1 MNAKADLVDGRS
13 FTVAGL
19 LVVDEKK
26 LHGAARRRRRCALFR
41 SGELHLIS
49 MHLLSLSNMQRL
61 VDRMAQRAGSAVAPS
76 SKAVTG
82 AAAKLPQ

>member
-1 MNAKADLVDGRS
+1 MNARADLVDGRS
-13 FTVAGL
+13 FTVGQL

-26 LHGAARRRRRCALFR
+26 LMALPDATALQLFR

-61 VDRMAQRAGSAVAPS
+61 VDKIAQRTALQPAPEPARS
-76 SKAVTG
+76 
-82 AAAKLPQ
+82 

>member
-1 MNAKADLVDGRS
+1 MS
-13 FTVAGL
+13 SL

-26 LHGAARRRRRCALFR
+26 LLALADATALSFFR

-61 VDRMAQRAGSAVAPS
+61 VDKIAERAGGQMQP
-76 SKAVTG
+76 
-82 AAAKLPQ
+82 PPRP